1 VSRWSCVD
9 VGFKRKGFVHL
20 TSGTHASG
28 AMTSVLFRADD
39 GVIAQVQRA
48 RTLRFWPSIV
58 LTVWSYVV
66 DHAGPSRRDRIARRR
81 KGVRDRRRSPGKN
94 RAILQRLIRHI
105 SGTSMGDFMRALELS
120 EDVTAQIRSGALGT
134 EIPSGSLRATSKAWQ
149 RITMNKQIH
158 DLRETAAALM
168 ARAEK
173 STNIEEIAQL
183 KLQAREAEAQAVQLR
198 ADEPGL
204 EDLVPA

>member
-1 VSRWSCVD
+1 
-9 VGFKRKGFVHL
+9 
-20 TSGTHASG
+20 
-28 AMTSVLFRADD
+28 
-39 GVIAQVQRA
+39 
-48 RTLRFWPSIV
+48 
-58 LTVWSYVV
+58 
-66 DHAGPSRRDRIARRR
+66 
-81 KGVRDRRRSPGKN
+81 
-94 RAILQRLIRHI
+94 
-105 SGTSMGDFMRALELS
+105 MRALELS